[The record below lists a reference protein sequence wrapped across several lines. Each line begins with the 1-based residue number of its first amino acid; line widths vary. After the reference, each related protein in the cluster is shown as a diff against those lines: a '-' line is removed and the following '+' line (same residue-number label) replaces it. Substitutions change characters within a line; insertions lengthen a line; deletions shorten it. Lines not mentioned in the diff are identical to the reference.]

1 LEDQSKCGENKM
13 RDEFKNYYVDREKY
27 FGELFKKG
35 IGLVAITLHGVKI
48 VLKISDAIK
57 FTKANVFISE
67 RLKEDLRQKGELEKL
82 NYENIFWFKNL
93 KELVSE
99 IFKSYDALIF
109 VVSLGA
115 LIRIIS
121 PYLKSKEEDPRFYA

>member
-1 LEDQSKCGENKM
+1 M
-13 RDEFKNYYVDREKY
+13 RGEFKNYYVDREKY

-57 FTKANVFISE
+57 FTKVNVFISE
-67 RLKEDLRQKGELEKL
+67 RLKEDLKQKGELEKL
-82 NYENIFWFKNL
+82 NYKNIFWFKNL

-121 PYLKSKEEDPRFYA
+121 PFS